1 MTHTFLVRSALL
13 AVVALA
19 GAGAIW
25 FVAVRPEPAGPA
37 VPPAEVEDLAPGPSP
52 ADPRLTSDTVFRNVN
67 PAVRYIGDAR
77 CAGCHGDIC
86 TSYHAHPM
94 GRSASAVTDASPLE
108 KYDAGSN
115 NPWKVGGYE
124 FRATKT
130 AGGAHHGVTA
140 KDRDG
145 SPLPEYGLPA
155 TVAIGSGTRGRSFL
169 SVEDGSV
176 WQSPLSWFSAESR
189 WDVSPGFDLGNGGR
203 RAITAAC
210 LFCHVNHVEP
220 VPHAVNRYREPLFA
234 VQTAIGCERCHGP
247 GELHAN
253 ERASGTL
260 AAKVDTS
267 IVNPKH
273 LSNPLQAAICQQCH
287 LQGQER
293 VARRGR
299 DESEFRPGLP
309 LADFVT
315 VFVRPPEIADLSRS
329 VGQFEQ
335 LEQSRCKT
343 ANGGQ
348 LLCTSCHDPHK
359 SPAPAERDQFYNG
372 RCATCHQTKGCTA
385 PVPDRQAKNDRCATC
400 HMPRGDSSNIAH
412 TSITDHRVLRR
423 PVAAAPPRGL
433 PRGAVPLVAFHGGG
447 TLVEPELDRDL
458 GIALTRLAQ
467 KLPLGSG
474 TQQLVGRMARDRLTA
489 AVGVWRGDVPAWLAL
504 SRAHASTGEPN
515 DRLVAA
521 ERAARLAP
529 ESEAALAEVAEA
541 ALGVSRF
548 DRAEQAVSV
557 LIANNPR
564 SVDYLLTRASIAS
577 SRKQWEKAEQ
587 DCRAALRI
595 QPLHPTARLVLA
607 VALDRRGDRDA
618 GKKEAET
625 AVGLATNP
633 PQQKAF
639 WDWYQQETR

>member
-1 MTHTFLVRSALL
+1 MTHTSRVRTALL

-25 FVAVRPEPAGPA
+25 FVAVRSEAPVA
-37 VPPAEVEDLAPGPSP
+37 PPPPGVEDLAPDASP
-52 ADPRLTSDTVFRNVN
+52 ADPRLTSDSVFRNIKPGVK
-67 PAVRYIGDAR
+67 YIGDAR

-94 GRSASAVTDASPLE
+94 GRSASAVADASTLE
-108 KYDAGSN
+108 KYAAGPA

-140 KDRDG
+140 NDRDG
-145 SPLPEYGLPA
+145 RPLPEYGLPA
-155 TVAIGSGTRGRSFL
+155 TVAIGSGTRGRSYL
-169 SVEDGSV
+169 AVEGGSV

-189 WDVSPGFDLGNGGR
+189 WDVSPGLDLGTGGR

-220 VPHAVNRYREPLFA
+220 VPGSLNRYREPLFA

-247 GELHAN
+247 GELHAD
-253 ERASGTL
+253 ERLSGTP
-260 AAKVDTS
+260 APKVDTS

-273 LSNPLQAAICQQCH
+273 LSNPLQAAVCQQCH

-309 LADFVT
+309 FADFVT
-315 VFVRPPEIADLSRS
+315 VFVRPPEIADLSLS

-343 ANGGQ
+343 ADGGQ

-359 SPAPAERDQFYNG
+359 SPAPAEHDQFYTG

-385 PVPDRQAKNDRCATC
+385 PLPERQAKNDRCATC
-400 HMPRGDSSNIAH
+400 HMPRAESSNIAH

-423 PVAAAPPRGL
+423 PVPPAPPRGL
-433 PRGAVPLVAFHGGG
+433 TRGAVPLVAFHGGG
-447 TLVEPELDRDL
+447 TLAAPELDRDL
-458 GIALTRLAQ
+458 GIALTRLAR
-467 KLPLGSG
+467 KLPAGSG
-474 TQQLVGRMARDRLTA
+474 AQQLVGRLARDRLA
-489 AVGVWRGDVPAWLAL
+489 ASVGLWRGDVEAWLAL
-504 SRAHASTGEPN
+504 SRAHANTGEATE
-515 DRLVAA
+515 RLAA
-521 ERAARLAP
+521 ADRAARLAP
-529 ESEAALAEVAEA
+529 DSEAALVEVAEA
-541 ALGVSRF
+541 ALGVGQF
-548 DRAEQAVSV
+548 ERAEGAMTA
-557 LIANNPR
+557 LIGKNPR
-564 SVDYLLTRASIAS
+564 SVDYLLTRASAYS
-577 SRKQWEKAEQ
+577 SRRQWEKAEA

-595 QPLHPTARLVLA
+595 QPLHPMARLVLA
-607 VALDRRGDRDA
+607 VALSRRGDRDA
-618 GKKEAET
+618 GTKEAET
-625 AVGLATNP
+625 AVGLATEA
-633 PQQKAF
+633 QQKKAF
-639 WDWYQQETR
+639 WEWFQRESR